1 MSHRNAEVFL
11 GVSSWA
17 ACSVGMMVFNKFS
30 VQAFPYEFTLLAM
43 QMLFSIVCL
52 LVFAFKS
59 VQIGSFHDA
68 VRWSRLAPFYLGM
81 LATSLLALKNAPMT
95 LVITFRVFAP
105 VCSLIIEQFF
115 PNPLRINRWMLF
127 SICGMCAG
135 AFLYT
140 SEMQSS
146 GWVGANWVL
155 LNNVLAVIERLLAR
169 LMLAKDQHPV
179 DISMTGTTLL
189 NNVFCVF
196 PVIALAHWKGEL
208 NDVPFALM
216 ELPLQKWVY
225 ILGSCTVGVG
235 IGYCGIWAQSLISA
249 TSFLV
254 LVNLN
259 KFAIIFI
266 EGVLLQTKE
275 LSMMQAVGAIL
286 ALSAGV
292 FYGKAKDLK
301 QNEVNMQT
309 VLPMKGDRKSGQED
323 VPTCSIGHKA

>member
-1 MSHRNAEVFL
+1 
-11 GVSSWA
+11 
-17 ACSVGMMVFNKFS
+17 
-30 VQAFPYEFTLLAM
+30 
-43 QMLFSIVCL
+43 
-52 LVFAFKS
+52 
-59 VQIGSFHDA
+59 
-68 VRWSRLAPFYLGM
+68 
-81 LATSLLALKNAPMT
+81 
-95 LVITFRVFAP
+95 
-105 VCSLIIEQFF
+105 
-115 PNPLRINRWMLF
+115 
-127 SICGMCAG
+127 
-135 AFLYT
+135 
-140 SEMQSS
+140 
-146 GWVGANWVL
+146 
-155 LNNVLAVIERLLAR
+155 
-169 LMLAKDQHPV
+169 MLAKDQHPV